1 MQLGE
6 ALRKYYEEELTE
18 TNQHRPNTIKHI
30 KAVFKVWIFRNT
42 YDLKIL
48 ELLGRTEDLQ
58 YKKLSSITPKLF
70 KDLFNIVGK
79 KSPTVAN
86 RLQEYLRKFW
96 NDFVKEN
103 NNPFIMKKK
112 FKNAEEVYLDYLDPT
127 ELKRVM
133 KVLIQVDHRTGRLN
147 MEYYNMNADIVKIN

>member
-1 MQLGE
+1 M
-6 ALRKYYEEELTE
+6 
-18 TNQHRPNTIKHI
+18 
-30 KAVFKVWIFRNT
+30 FKVWIFRNT

-48 ELLGRTEDLQ
+48 ELLGRTEDIQ